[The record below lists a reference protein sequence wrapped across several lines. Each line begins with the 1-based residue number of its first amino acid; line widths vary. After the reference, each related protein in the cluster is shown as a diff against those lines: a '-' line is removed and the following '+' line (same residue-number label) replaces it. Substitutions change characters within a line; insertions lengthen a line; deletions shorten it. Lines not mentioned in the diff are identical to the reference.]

1 MPRTDFEIRRRARVD
16 GVRCSSPRSGSCNV
30 YMMRRAG
37 VTDLTLPGDLIWTVP
52 VTPLEE
58 QLPPPT
64 RAPPQP
70 IPILKCAYRARASY
84 RIRQQPLCL
93 TCVVWMCAV
102 ARSLATT
109 RQRRRCVNAEANMRP
124 LIV

>member
-1 MPRTDFEIRRRARVD
+1 MVD
-16 GVRCSSPRSGSCNV
+16 GGRCSSLRSGTCNV

-37 VTDLTLPGDLIWTVP
+37 VTDLTLPKDLIWTVP

-70 IPILKCAYRARASY
+70 IAILKCAYRARASY
-84 RIRQQPLCL
+84 RIRQRPECL
-93 TCVVWMCAV
+93 TRVVWMCAV
-102 ARSLATT
+102 A
-109 RQRRRCVNAEANMRP
+109 
-124 LIV
+124 